1 VTVLV
6 PLIAGVI
13 VAFGNRRQF
22 FGHHVDAPVRI
33 ATVEALVALGWRT

>member
-1 VTVLV
+1 VAVLV

-22 FGHHVDAPVRI
+22 FGHHVDAPVR
-33 ATVEALVALGWRT
+33 TVEALVALGWRT